1 MVRALSNEEFGRQVG
16 ISHSLA
22 SRLRTGTCRP
32 SLELVGRISARLDIP
47 LGDLAAA
54 CLEGGSQQAE
64 LLAAVAPRRRP
75 GRVVGEASDR
85 EAEGSADQDAPQP
98 IPDRVTTSP
107 TTEAL
112 D

>member
-16 ISHSLA
+16 ISHTMA
-22 SRLRTGTCRP
+22 SRLRAGTVRP
-32 SLELVGRISARLDIP
+32 SLKLVGRISAKLAIP

-54 CLEGGSQQAE
+54 CLEGGDQQAE
-64 LLAAVAPRRRP
+64 LLAAVAPRRRA
-75 GRVVGEASDR
+75 GRVVGEASDCQ
-85 EAEGSADQDAPQP
+85 AEGVGTDPPDSA
-98 IPDRVTTSP
+98 TSP

>member
-16 ISHSLA
+16 ISHTMA
-22 SRLRTGTCRP
+22 SRLRAGTVRP
-32 SLELVGRISARLDIP
+32 SLKLVGRISARLAIP

-54 CLEGGSQQAE
+54 CLEGGDQQAE

-75 GRVVGEASDR
+75 GRVGEASDR
-85 EAEGSADQDAPQP
+85 EAEGSTGSRRDEPPPLDCA
-98 IPDRVTTSP
+98 TSP